1 MASHKGQNRWTR
13 LNDELSQR
21 RGIKRARQKAKPAD
35 DQPAQLPERKPPA
48 ARTRR
53 RHRSR

>member
-1 MASHKGQNRWTR
+1 MALHKGQNRWTR

-35 DQPAQLPERKPPA
+35 DQPAQLPERNPPA